1 MPILEIKHG
10 GFTTSLSSAL
20 QLIRER
26 DDHLLLPFELRLD
39 KKVILD
45 KLGLVNEK
53 YQRIIDRNFATL
65 ERTEE
70 EREKCSGTKWQG
82 GTGLH
87 LKESFALSFDATH
100 ATVVNTSPYA
110 SNHQNGERVPRRPFM
125 PVDEDGN
132 LMPFMWSRIKT
143 ILDVHF
149 EV

>member
-1 MPILEIKHG
+1 M
-10 GFTTSLSSAL
+10 SLTDAV
-20 QLIRER
+20 QMKCDMRPWNE
-26 DDHLLLPFELRLD
+26 EL
-39 KKVILD
+39 
-45 KLGLVNEK
+45 LVNEK